1 MSLFDLDSVAERE
14 KERVPGLKSKNDYYP
29 SLGAEYTG
37 NTDTYKNYESAVR
50 DARKEIEEA
59 NRQAEYIDVL
69 IGLLSGSLS
78 PKKAEKEYGYLS
90 SHRGATVTVETLVR
104 KLEDK
109 SDYDVKGLEITELQ
123 NIKTDIKESFAPKF
137 DFYKAL
143 NEEQDVQTVAALV
156 LNKDKPGVVSQL
168 IESPEAAANFVNPSG
183 APTAPP
189 TPPPSPQAETL
200 EKGLEAQGKARETG
214 KVFDDQGGAAIV
226 GDEMAKRMGVF
237 AGWAGFL
244 GQGIEGEGAV
254 GEIPSEEAEQE
265 PVFGSGPGLMEQ
277 RAADRSEIQTLLAEQ
292 FGGSAFFFEANQ
304 DGLRIGLTADGAPVE
319 VDDPE
324 AVSEISITDY
334 IVNNGITDQSRV
346 LTLLQKTDWW
356 QDTDNAMRAFDVTW
370 AQLSEPGKTEYLE
383 PIMDVLDQ
391 EAQFLGFDL
400 SDERKF
406 ILAKDISRMGESQD
420 SDYIRTKLL
429 DELEFDSMSN
439 DISGFG
445 AARDSLQQLAYKY
458 YTPLDDESANEWAE
472 AIYTGERTELE
483 YEQFLKATAVS
494 RFPTLDKVIN
504 EMGVSPAQYFAPYK
518 NQIEGMLGRQVNM
531 LEEFSDV
538 IEYMPDAG
546 STTSRPMTLS
556 EVRKFVR
563 GLPEWQ
569 QTDDAKNQ
577 AKSLSYAIGK
587 TFGEVA

>member
-14 KERVPGLKSKNDYYP
+14 KTRVGGEKSRNDYYP

-59 NRQAEYIDVL
+59 NRQADLIDTI

-78 PKKAEKEYGYLS
+78 ESEAEKKHGFLDAS
-90 SHRGATVTVETLVR
+90 RGSYNKEQMLT
-104 KLEDK
+104 KLADQ

-156 LNKDKPGVVSQL
+156 INKDNPGVVSQL

-189 TPPPSPQAETL
+189 TPPPSPYAETL
-200 EKGLEAQGKARETG
+200 ERGLEAQGKARETG

-226 GDEMAKRMGVF
+226 GDEMAKGEDAF

-244 GQGIEGEGAV
+244 GQGIEGQGAA
-254 GEIPSEEAEQE
+254 GDISSEEDDPDSE
-265 PVFGSGPGLMEQ
+265 SNPGAWLAKQ
-277 RAADRSEIQTLLAEQ
+277 RQADRSEVQTLLAEQ

-304 DGLRIGLTADGAPVE
+304 QGLQIGLTADGSPVD
-319 VDDPE
+319 VNDPN
-324 AVSEISITDY
+324 AVSQVPIMDY

-356 QDTDNAMRAFDVTW
+356 QDTDNAMRSFDVTW
-370 AQLSEPGKTEYLE
+370 AQLSGPGKTEYLE
-383 PIMDVLDQ
+383 GVADILDK
-391 EAQFLGFDL
+391 EAQFLGFSL
-400 SDERKF
+400 SDERKAD
-406 ILAKDISRMGESQD
+406 LAYDIMRMGESQD
-420 SDYIRTKLL
+420 QDYIRSKLI

-472 AIYTGERTELE
+472 AIYTGESTELE

-518 NQIEGMLGRQVNM
+518 NQIENMLGRQVNM

-546 STTSRPMTLS
+546 STTSRPMSLS
-556 EVRKFVR
+556 EVRTFVR

>member
-1 MSLFDLDSVAERE
+1 MSLFDLYDGKNKKGKETKPGPNLGQKYWLVGGLRIWEDSDQYERIDNLFGSTKKALE
-14 KERVPGLKSKNDYYP
+14 KANKDISTIDKILELLDSDDPEDK
-29 SLGAEYTG
+29 E
-37 NTDTYKNYESAVR
+37 
-50 DARKEIEEA
+50 EIEE
-59 NRQAEYIDVL
+59 L
-69 IGLLSGSLS
+69 ISKSDLDL
-78 PKKAEKEYGYLS
+78 EKPEG
-90 SHRGATVTVETLVR
+90 RTLPGTYKT
-104 KLEDK
+104 KLEDIR
-109 SDYDVKGLEITELQ
+109 D
-123 NIKTDIKESFAPKF
+123 NIGKDFAPQY
-137 DFYKAL
+137 DLYKAL
-143 NEEQDVQTVAALV
+143 SDEQDPRTVGEL
-156 LNKDKPGVVSQL
+156 LK
-168 IESPEAAANFVNPSG
+168 SG
-183 APTAPP
+183 STTDVYGEDGYGSAEKQKIKGTP
-189 TPPPSPQAETL
+189 TPPITPVDERTRTIPETPTTPASAPDTSPVIQRGGGSSGTATV
-200 EKGLEAQGKARETG
+200 GG
-214 KVFDDQGGAAIV
+214 DQGGAAIV
-226 GDEMAKRMGVF
+226 GDEMAKGEDAF

-265 PVFGSGPGLMEQ
+265 TGFGSGSGLMEQ

-324 AVSEISITDY
+324 AVSAISITEY

-472 AIYTGERTELE
+472 DIYTGERTELE

-538 IEYMPDAG
+538 IEYMPDTG